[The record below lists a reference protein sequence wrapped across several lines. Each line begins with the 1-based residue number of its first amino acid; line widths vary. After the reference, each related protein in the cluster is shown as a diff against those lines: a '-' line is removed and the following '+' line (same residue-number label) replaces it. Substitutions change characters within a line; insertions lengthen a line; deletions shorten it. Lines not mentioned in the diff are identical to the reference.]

1 MYLCNYSIMT
11 ENDKYEIVIGLEVHA
26 QLNTKTKIF
35 AADETVYGAAPNT
48 QISPITLGLPGVLP
62 MLNKEVVE
70 KAVKL
75 GIALHCT
82 ITEENHFARKNYF
95 YADLP
100 KGYQISQDKAPVCTG
115 GYVEIEVNNE
125 RKQISLTRIHMEED
139 AGKNNHELDEQYSLI
154 DLNRAGTPLIEIVT
168 EPDMRSA
175 EEAVAFAKKLHSIVT
190 TLGICDGE
198 MSQGSMR
205 FDVNI
210 SVRKPGALLGTRTET
225 KNLNSFRF
233 MEDAIAYEVERQ
245 IEVIEDGGKVVQET
259 RLYDPDKKQTRSMRS
274 KEDAQ
279 DYRYFPDPDLLPLM
293 IAPEWKARVQA
304 EMPELPGAMKGR
316 FMDDWGLS
324 AYDATTL
331 TASKEVADFYQATV
345 SAAGAALAKPCAN
358 WVMGELAAR
367 LNKAELDVAASP
379 VSPAQL
385 AGLVARIA
393 DNSISNAIGK
403 KVFEALWN
411 GEGATA
417 DEIIATQGL
426 RQVTDSGAIEAMIDE
441 VLAANQKSVEEF
453 RAGKDKAFNAL
464 VGQVMKASKGK
475 AGPAQVN
482 ALLRKKLGA

>member
-1 MYLCNYSIMT
+1 NMQEGSFRC
-11 ENDKYEIVIGLEVHA
+11 
-26 QLNTKTKIF
+26 
-35 AADETVYGAAPNT
+35 
-48 QISPITLGLPGVLP
+48 
-62 MLNKEVVE
+62 
-70 KAVKL
+70 
-75 GIALHCT
+75 
-82 ITEENHFARKNYF
+82 
-95 YADLP
+95 
-100 KGYQISQDKAPVCTG
+100 
-115 GYVEIEVNNE
+115 
-125 RKQISLTRIHMEED
+125 D
-139 AGKNNHELDEQYSLI
+139 AN
-154 DLNRAGTPLIEIVT
+154 V
-168 EPDMRSA
+168 
-175 EEAVAFAKKLHSIVT
+175 
-190 TLGICDGE
+190 
-198 MSQGSMR
+198 
-205 FDVNI
+205 
-210 SVRKPGALLGTRTET
+210 SVRRKGATEFGTRREI

-233 MEDAIAYEVERQ
+233 LQQAIDYEVQWQ
-245 IEVIEDGGKVVQET
+245 IDTLEDGGRIEQATVLFDPDTGET
-259 RLYDPDKKQTRSMRS
+259 RMMRS
-274 KEDAQ
+274 KEDAH

-293 IAPEWKARVQA
+293 ISPEWKARVQA
-304 EMPELPGAMKGR
+304 EMPELPGAMKAR

-393 DNSISNAIGK
+393 DNTISNAIAR

-417 DEIIATQGL
+417 DEVIDKQGL
-426 RQVTDSGAIEAMIDE
+426 RQVTDTGAIEAMIDE

-453 RAGKDKAFNAL
+453 RAGKEKAFNAL

>member
-1 MYLCNYSIMT
+1 MPALAANPTPGSAPYRWGIPEPRLNRRQVAYAVRLALALNS
-11 ENDKYEIVIGLEVHA
+11 EV
-26 QLNTKTKIF
+26 QLHNTF
-35 AADETVYGAAPNT
+35 D
-48 QISPITLGLPGVLP
+48 
-62 MLNKEVVE
+62 
-70 KAVKL
+70 
-75 GIALHCT
+75 
-82 ITEENHFARKNYF
+82 RKNYF

-100 KGYQISQDKAPVCTG
+100 KGYQLTQDQNPICRG
-115 GYVEIEVNNE
+115 GYFRLRLPEGE
-125 RKQISLTRIHMEED
+125 RLVRIHHVHMEED
-139 AGKNNHELDEQYSLI
+139 AGKSMHDSDDAYSYI
-154 DLNRAGTPLIEIVT
+154 DLNRAGVPLLEIVT
-168 EPDMRSA
+168 EPDLRSA
-175 EEAVAFAKKLHSIVT
+175 EEVDAFMTGMRQLVRY
-190 TLGICDGE
+190 LGISDGNMQEGSLRCDCN
-198 MSQGSMR
+198 
-205 FDVNI
+205 V
-210 SVRKPGALLGTRTET
+210 SVRRRGETRLGNRCEI
-225 KNLNSFRF
+225 KNLNSMRYARR
-233 MEDAIAYEVERQ
+233 AIEYEVKRQ
-245 IEVIEDGGKVVQET
+245 IDLIEAGGRVAQQT
-259 RLYDPDKKQTRSMRS
+259 LNFDPATGVTSPLRD
-274 KEDAQ
+274 KEDAH

-293 IAPEWKARVQA
+293 ISPEWKARVQA

-393 DNSISNAIGK
+393 DNTISNAIAR

-417 DEIIATQGL
+417 DEVIDKQGL
-426 RQVTDSGAIEAMIDE
+426 RQVTDTGAIEAMIDE

-453 RAGKDKAFNAL
+453 RAGKEKAFNAL